1 MLTVT
6 DIINYKDLRDTY
18 RTFHPK
24 TKEYTFISV
33 QHETTLKMIKFLETK
48 QFSTDKEKLK
58 LLIASDQTLL
68 NKLRYKQ
75 QQNLTKS

>member
-1 MLTVT
+1 
-6 DIINYKDLRDTY
+6 
-18 RTFHPK
+18 
-24 TKEYTFISV
+24 
-33 QHETTLKMIKFLETK
+33 MIKFLETK

-58 LLIASDQTLL
+58 LLIASDQALL

>member
-33 QHETTLKMIKFLETK
+33 QHETTLKN
-48 QFSTDKEKLK
+48 
-58 LLIASDQTLL
+58 DQILRNKAIL
-68 NKLRYKQ
+68 NR
-75 QQNLTKS
+75 